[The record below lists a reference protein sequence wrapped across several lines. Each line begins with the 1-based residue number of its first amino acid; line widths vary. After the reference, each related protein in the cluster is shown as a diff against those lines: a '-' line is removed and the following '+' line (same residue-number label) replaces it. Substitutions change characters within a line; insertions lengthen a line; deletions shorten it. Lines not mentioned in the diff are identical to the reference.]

1 MQIKRI
7 EIAGFGKFSQ
17 QTFDLSSGLQVFYG
31 ANETGKSTLRAFIL
45 GLLFGFPSRRYLL
58 ARYEPKTTSQYG
70 GSLDLMV
77 QGQLYR
83 LTRLGDQPAELVKLS
98 TMAPQPLSLLAH
110 WLMPYD
116 ETSYKQ
122 LFTFNQA
129 ELTALKSLSATDLNQ
144 QLQQVGTLGSA
155 PWRATAAALRTS
167 ADTLYK
173 PRGRKPELNQR
184 LKAYQ
189 GLTDQVQAARQRYP
203 DYQQLQ
209 QQVQQLTAQQTQLN
223 QHLSAANA
231 TQQTLA
237 NLRNQ
242 WPVYQQLQQLQAQ
255 STATDPALSAATVH
269 RYQQL
274 STTQTDLQHTLASAR
289 QQLSQ
294 QPVDRDSQGVLGF
307 YIAHQ
312 AQFET
317 LEAQLPQLQQAL
329 GRYRTLAGQA
339 TAAKADYQ
347 QQLSAHPELTASL
360 SPQRQAALT
369 ALKTALLT
377 SPSRQQQRQTTK
389 SPQVKLDWR
398 LYAVGGVVAVLGL
411 PVFGLKWL
419 LWCLILVGVGLLGW
433 VGWHS
438 AHQSASVVPNETALS
453 AELTAAGLAPDLDPV
468 AAQTQLALIDALQRA
483 QATVTQAE
491 QQLAA
496 QTVTV
501 GQALADYQFAAAW
514 LPVNDQ
520 QLVDSVDRITAFYDQ
535 IHQMMQTQTMA
546 GPDFA
551 YTQRQVQQLTAQ
563 VRTVTAQLQQLATEN
578 QLADA
583 TALGTAI
590 AAQADQ
596 VTRQTNLTQL
606 AGQLT
611 TTEQQALAQYETLS
625 DLQAAVTTN
634 RQQQTELQ
642 TQLAQQTETLVTV
655 QTQLAQLTADGRYT
669 ELRQQQ
675 ANQQTEMTVLARQ
688 WLTRQLGATWIEQA
702 LQQLTNQQL
711 PTIMGQAT
719 TYFAQLTRQR
729 YNEIKLVGDDLVVQA
744 TTGPAFAVA
753 ELSTA
758 TKEQLYL
765 ALRLALIV
773 HLGDQATLPIMIDD
787 GFVNFD
793 EERRLLAWQLLA
805 TVATQHQILYF
816 TNETAA
822 LTAMNATTVHKLT

>member
-17 QTFDLSSGLQVFYG
+17 QTFDLASGLQVFYG

-45 GLLFGFPSRRYLL
+45 GLLFGFPSRRHLL

-83 LTRLGDQPAELVKLS
+83 LTRLGDQPAKLVQLS
-98 TMAPQPLSLLAH
+98 TMTPQPLSLLAH
-110 WLMPYD
+110 WLNPYD

-189 GLTDQVQAARQRYP
+189 GLTDQVQTARQRYP

-223 QHLSAANA
+223 QHLSAANV

-242 WPVYQQLQQLQAQ
+242 WPVYQQLKQLQAQ
-255 STATDPALSAATVH
+255 ATATQSALSAATVQ

-274 STTQTDLQHTLASAR
+274 STTQTELQHTLASAR
-289 QQLSQ
+289 QQLAQ

-307 YIAHQ
+307 YVAHQ
-312 AQFET
+312 AQFEA

-329 GRYRTLAGQA
+329 GRYQTLAGQT

-347 QQLSAHPELTASL
+347 QQLAAHPELTASL

-369 ALKTALLT
+369 ALKSALLT
-377 SPSRQQQRQTTK
+377 RPSRQQQHQTTK
-389 SPQVKLDWR
+389 SAQVKPDWR
-398 LYAVGGVVAVLGL
+398 LFAVCGVVVVLGL

-419 LWCLILVGVGLLGW
+419 LWCLVLVGVGLLGW

-438 AHQSASVVPNETALS
+438 AHQSAVAPKETALS

-496 QTVTV
+496 QAVTV

-514 LPVNDQ
+514 LPVDDQ
-520 QLVDSVDRITAFYDQ
+520 QLAGSVDRITAFYDQ

-551 YTQRQVQQLTAQ
+551 YTQRQVQQLTTQ
-563 VRTVTAQLQQLATEN
+563 VQAVTAQLQQLATEN

-583 TALGTAI
+583 TALETAI
-590 AAQADQ
+590 TAQADQ

-611 TTEQQALAQYETLS
+611 AAEQQALAQYETLA
-625 DLQAAVTTN
+625 DLQAAVATN

-642 TQLAQQTETLVTV
+642 SQLAQQTEALVTT

-688 WLTRQLGATWIEQA
+688 WLTRQLGAAWIEQA

-729 YNEIKLVGDDLVVQA
+729 YNEIKLVDDDLVVQA
-744 TTGPAFAVA
+744 TAGPAFAVA

-773 HLGDQATLPIMIDD
+773 HLGDQASLPIMIDD

-793 EERRLLAWQLLA
+793 EERRQLAWHLLA
-805 TVATQHQILYF
+805 TVATHHQILYF